1 MKSHCKSY
9 EIYVRINFL
18 KFCKMTNFLVFYFEG
33 LTVGQKSNKKSEM
46 IILESYDLCNG
57 FFLRNKAQFHMR
69 RFGRLSIGQHFWAG

>member
-1 MKSHCKSY
+1 MRLVEAPQVKSHVKSY

-46 IILESYDLCNG
+46 IILESYDSYNG
-57 FFLRNKAQFHMR
+57 LIFRN
-69 RFGRLSIGQHFWAG
+69 